1 MAAINE
7 PGWDLVHR
15 PLKMPWMGIAVAI
28 LVFSIFVVLTVLL
41 GTSDTGISFRPEDKV
56 AMIVIG
62 AALSSVFLLLTRPR
76 LRVGSDGVGVRNFFS
91 ERVIPWGEVRSVRL
105 RPGGGWARLELPD
118 DEYIPLVAVQ
128 ATDGERA
135 IRALEEYYRLEARFR
150 AAHDDP
156 AVGADR

>member
-1 MAAINE
+1 MASSSS
-7 PGWDLVHR
+7 PGWELVHR
-15 PLKMPWMGIAVAI
+15 PRKMPWMGIAVAA
-28 LVFSIFVVLTVLL
+28 LVFSIFVALTVLL

-62 AALSSVFLLLTRPR
+62 AVLASLFLLLTRPR
-76 LRVGSDGVGVRNFFS
+76 LRVGEQGVGVRNFFS
-91 ERVIPWGEVRSVRL
+91 ERLVPWNEVLGARL

-135 IRALEEYYRLEARFR
+135 IRAMEQYYRLEARYR
-150 AAHDDP
+150 ATGDDST
-156 AVGADR
+156 VGADR